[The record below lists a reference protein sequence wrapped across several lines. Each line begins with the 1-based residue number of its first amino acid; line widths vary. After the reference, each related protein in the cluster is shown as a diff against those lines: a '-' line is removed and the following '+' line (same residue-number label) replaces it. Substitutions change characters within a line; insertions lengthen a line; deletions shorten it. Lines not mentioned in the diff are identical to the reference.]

1 MVGFVLCSAEL
12 AVTDKV
18 SLVSCAAVTQAAE
31 SQQPHRLR
39 LRTAVSLN
47 RSLPARLIIGET
59 AQNQASEIR
68 RSGVSQKSG
77 CVVCI
82 ALRQL
87 ITHQAKR
94 SKPIHCININRNLL
108 TPILA
113 PHDRDQCEIART
125 PG

>member
-1 MVGFVLCSAEL
+1 MEVRRRSAMRDL
-12 AVTDKV
+12 SPK
-18 SLVSCAAVTQAAE
+18 AAP
-31 SQQPHRLR
+31 SH
-39 LRTAVSLN
+39 N
-47 RSLPARLIIGET
+47 RSLPARLIVGET
-59 AQNQASEIR
+59 AQNQKSEIR

-94 SKPIHCININRNLL
+94 LKPIHCIIIIRNLL